1 MSGKQRYGKQARPQR
16 EYVRPTPAERQGA
29 ASTPTSAP
37 PAPGA
42 APQITRTVVP
52 SGIGRPAA
60 APAMPNYGII
70 KSEMKRIAIIA
81 GSMFAILIVLS
92 FFLK

>member
-1 MSGKQRYGKQARPQR
+1 
-16 EYVRPTPAERQGA
+16 
-29 ASTPTSAP
+29 
-37 PAPGA
+37 
-42 APQITRTVVP
+42 
-52 SGIGRPAA
+52 
-60 APAMPNYGII
+60 MPNYGII